1 MSINAF
7 IPDLDINISLIKLEN
22 GNFQM
27 FKQDNP
33 SFPAHIGYGDKLRVV
48 VNNELITLI
57 SERDTMSFR
66 TFRML

>member
-7 IPDLDINISLIKLEN
+7 IPALDINISLIKLEN

-27 FKQDNP
+27 IKQDNP
-33 SFPAHIGYGDKLRVV
+33 LFPAYIRYGEKLRVV

-57 SERDTMSFR
+57 SERDTMNFR
-66 TFRML
+66 TFKML